1 MLRLLLVVI
10 CVVGLL
16 LHILLLR
23 LHRVLRPLLRIGL
36 RILHGK

>member
-23 LHRVLRPLLRIGL
+23 LHGVLRPLLRIRL
-36 RILHGK
+36 RILHRK